1 MGNGTRSVSHIVR
14 VKWQD
19 SGPINFMHGLCG
31 TPAQNSI
38 MKFEHGVGERQR
50 KAGVKK
56 FTCFFVWRE
65 EPVGN
70 SVKHEAE
77 KKANNT
83 TP

>member
-1 MGNGTRSVSHIVR
+1 M
-14 VKWQD
+14 
-19 SGPINFMHGLCG
+19 
-31 TPAQNSI
+31 
-38 MKFEHGVGERQR
+38 GERQR

>member
-1 MGNGTRSVSHIVR
+1 M
-14 VKWQD
+14 
-19 SGPINFMHGLCG
+19 
-31 TPAQNSI
+31 
-38 MKFEHGVGERQR
+38 GERQR

-56 FTCFFVWRE
+56 FTWFFVWRE
-65 EPVGN
+65 EPVCIQHVGN